1 MRPKSNSRRRARF
14 KAFVDGYAANFR
26 ENYYWRPDALFP
38 FAGALPSNHS
48 PDGCCAQVAWIK
60 SDSKAI
66 LAIHTNLIAHN
77 HRLTVTH
84 NGHNTW
90 KLNVFNVQKNDT
102 GSYMC
107 QINTQPMI
115 LQVSV
120 VPARIVF
127 SVEGGG
133 GGNTPTASPADF
145 VAVFPVGFAR
155 ARSAIGELA
164 GWTSNVR
171 RDK

>member
-1 MRPKSNSRRRARF
+1 MLKSWYITIPLQNKIVMKF
-14 KAFVDGYAANFR
+14 FLCYI
-26 ENYYWRPDALFP
+26 L
-38 FAGALPSNHS
+38 L
-48 PDGCCAQVAWIK
+48 QVAWIK

-90 KLNVFNVQKNDT
+90 KLHVFNVQKNDT

-115 LQVSV
+115 LQV
-120 VPARIVF
+120 RIKMCIC
-127 SVEGGG
+127 
-133 GGNTPTASPADF
+133 T
-145 VAVFPVGFAR
+145 
-155 ARSAIGELA
+155 
-164 GWTSNVR
+164 
-171 RDK
+171 

>member
-1 MRPKSNSRRRARF
+1 MSFNCKLI
-14 KAFVDGYAANFR
+14 KCTLLYII
-26 ENYYWRPDALFP
+26 
-38 FAGALPSNHS
+38 
-48 PDGCCAQVAWIK
+48 QVAWIK

-90 KLNVFNVQKNDT
+90 KLHVFNVQKNDT

-115 LQVSV
+115 LQV
-120 VPARIVF
+120 RIKCI
-127 SVEGGG
+127 SY
-133 GGNTPTASPADF
+133 
-145 VAVFPVGFAR
+145 
-155 ARSAIGELA
+155 IH
-164 GWTSNVR
+164 
-171 RDK
+171 